1 MQHKDNFDMGREVF
15 VREWL
20 IKVRFCGRDL
30 GHFCDPK
37 WGGGRD
43 RTMKQTNHNHDLL
56 LDGGEY
62 LYNMFCRA
70 LYLINTD
77 TGMGEI
83 FNLPNEYNQ

>member
-37 WGGGRD
+37 WGGER
-43 RTMKQTNHNHDLL
+43 QNN
-56 LDGGEY
+56 E
-62 LYNMFCRA
+62 
-70 LYLINTD
+70 TD
-77 TGMGEI
+77 KS
-83 FNLPNEYNQ
+83 